1 MVWLVSK
8 LVICVLQPLFVL
20 PRVGRKRRRS
30 PAVENLF
37 EDVDQ
42 LDMLTQTLDMAIDAE
57 QPLIEGDSEGL
68 LEVSGVPIRVEI
80 HLEEL
85 E

>member
-1 MVWLVSK
+1 M
-8 LVICVLQPLFVL
+8 ICVLQPLFVL
-20 PRVGRKRRRS
+20 SEVGRERRTL

-80 HLEEL
+80 HLEQPE
-85 E
+85 